1 MAKENLDELLGALR
15 DRPVKASL
23 DGLESAVWARIEE
36 SRRAQGSGGFG
47 VQLAA
52 VAMALALGVVVGGV
66 TAERRPIRSEMVVL
80 SEDASLAPSVAVE
93 GGA

>member
-1 MAKENLDELLGALR
+1 
-15 DRPVKASL
+15 
-23 DGLESAVWARIEE
+23 
-36 SRRAQGSGGFG
+36 
-47 VQLAA
+47 
-52 VAMALALGVVVGGV
+52 MALALGVVVGGV